1 MRHTAERSSN
11 PAGDGYDEH
20 GRQHSRELRL
30 VADLERLPGVVSA
43 AVWLDDTGAIRDVR
57 ITASPVSPRLIVAN
71 AASAVLRRHGFER
84 EPAAIDVD
92 HARATA
98 EKAVAQTPEVTDG
111 GAATGA
117 RYLLL
122 HELSIGRSTGHVTVA
137 VQIDCRGELF
147 RGEATELDS
156 EAGRIRA
163 AVRATLQAAQRV
175 SNGVALGLEA
185 TSALD
190 VFGRRFV
197 AVSVEA
203 VAGRRFTT
211 LNGFVGFDIQR
222 SVEEAAILATLRAIE
237 RWIAW

>member
-1 MRHTAERSSN
+1 MRHSAARSST
-11 PAGDGYDEH
+11 PAGDGYDDQSA
-20 GRQHSRELRL
+20 RHSRELKL

-43 AVWLDDTGAIRDVR
+43 AVWLDDAGAVRDVR

-71 AASAVLRRHGFER
+71 AASAVLRRHGFEW
-84 EPAAIDVD
+84 EPAAIHVD
-92 HARATA
+92 HARAPA
-98 EKAVAQTPEVTDG
+98 EDAVAHAPGVIDG
-111 GAATGA
+111 GAAA
-117 RYLLL
+117 SRYLLL
-122 HELSIGRSTGHVTVA
+122 HELSIGRSAGHVTIA
-137 VQIDCRGELF
+137 VQIGCRGEVF
-147 RGEATELDS
+147 RGEATEMDS

-163 AVRATLQAAQRV
+163 AVRATLSAAQRV
-175 SNGVALGLEA
+175 SDGVALGLEA
-185 TSALD
+185 TSSLD

-203 VAGRRFTT
+203 AAGRRFTT